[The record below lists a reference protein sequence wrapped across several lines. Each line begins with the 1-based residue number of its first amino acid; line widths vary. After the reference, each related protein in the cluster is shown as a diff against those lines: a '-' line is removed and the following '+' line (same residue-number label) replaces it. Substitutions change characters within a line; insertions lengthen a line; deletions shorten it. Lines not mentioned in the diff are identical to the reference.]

1 MNVFLYVA
9 ICFVLEIG
17 WEFTM
22 FSKANK
28 LHAND
33 EVARAENYFLLG
45 IISIWVGPMIFL
57 LLGLAIAS
65 VI

>member
-17 WEFTM
+17 WEFSM

-28 LHAND
+28 LQAND
-33 EVARAENYFLLG
+33 EVARAENYFILG
-45 IISIWVGPMIFL
+45 IISIWVGPMIFI
-57 LLGLAIAS
+57 LLGFAIAS
-65 VI
+65 AI